1 MTSDEPGETGPA
13 PLSAWS
19 RAVLDSAMDAIIMID
34 GQGQVVY
41 WNPAAASMFG
51 RSRAEVAGQDLAELI
66 IPPQLRGRHRRSL
79 DASDLGRP
87 GSILGRRIE
96 VAGQRRDG
104 SVFPVELTITRT
116 DRGETQ
122 LFTGYLRDITQRQR
136 MLDELRDSRTRMLEV
151 SDRTRR
157 EIERDLHDGAQQ
169 QLVGAAMVV
178 AQARENLAAD
188 PAAAGALLDQAG
200 AVLVEAISGIR
211 EIARGVL
218 PDVLA
223 DHGLQP
229 ALAELGRRSPIPVQI
244 DTVPGRW
251 PSTVE
256 ITLYFLAAEALTN
269 AAKHGA
275 RTAQLHVRT
284 EPGPTGQTGNGGSSG
299 DGPGGGLVIVCTIA
313 DDGPGSADASRGTG
327 LQGLRDRVS
336 AVGGTLEIDSPAGQG
351 TTITGRIL
359 VVQDGTGQRRDQRE
373 DR

>member
-1 MTSDEPGETGPA
+1 
-13 PLSAWS
+13 
-19 RAVLDSAMDAIIMID
+19 V
-34 GQGQVVY
+34 
-41 WNPAAASMFG
+41 
-51 RSRAEVAGQDLAELI
+51 EVAGQELAELI
-66 IPPQLRGRHRRSL
+66 IPPELRGRHRQAL
-79 DASDLGRP
+79 HASGLGRP

-96 VAGQRRDG
+96 VTGQRSDG

-122 LFTGYLRDITQRQR
+122 LFTGYLRDITQRQQ
-136 MLDELRDSRTRMLEV
+136 MLDELRDSRTRLVEV

-178 AQARENLAAD
+178 AQARDSLAAD

-200 AVLVEAISGIR
+200 AVLVEAITGIR

-218 PDVLA
+218 PGVLA
-223 DHGLQP
+223 ERGLQP

-251 PSTVE
+251 PSRVE

-275 RTAQLHVRT
+275 QTAQLYVHT
-284 EPGPTGQTGNGGSSG
+284 EPGATGQMADGGSSG
-299 DGPGGGLVIVCTIA
+299 DGHGGGVVIVCTIA
-313 DDGPGSADASRGTG
+313 DDGPGGADPSRGTG
-327 LQGLRDRVS
+327 LQGLQDRVT
-336 AVGGTLEIDSPAGQG
+336 AMGGTLEIHSPAGQG
-351 TTITGRIL
+351 TTVTGRIQ
-359 VVQDGTGQRRDQRE
+359 VAQDGVEQRQDQRE

>member
-1 MTSDEPGETGPA
+1 MTNDEPSQAGPA

-19 RAVLDSAMDAIIMID
+19 RTVLDSAMDAVIMID

-51 RSRAEVAGQDLAELI
+51 RSWAEVAGQELAELI
-66 IPPQLRGRHRRSL
+66 IPPQLRSRHRQAL
-79 DASDLGRP
+79 DASDLGSP

-96 VAGQRRDG
+96 VTGQRRDG
-104 SVFPVELTITRT
+104 SGFPVELTITRT

-178 AQARENLAAD
+178 ARARESLAAD
-188 PAAAGALLDQAG
+188 PAVAGALLDQAR
-200 AVLVEAISGIR
+200 AVLVEAITGIR

-218 PDVLA
+218 PGGLA

-251 PSTVE
+251 PPTVE
-256 ITLYFLAAEALTN
+256 TTLYFLAAEALTN

-275 RTAQLHVRT
+275 QTAQLHVHT
-284 EPGPTGQTGNGGSSG
+284 EPGPTGQMRDGVSSE
-299 DGPGGGLVIVCTIA
+299 DGHGGGLVIVCTIV
-313 DDGPGSADASRGTG
+313 DDGPGGADPSRGTG
-327 LQGLRDRVS
+327 LQGLRDRVT

-351 TTITGRIL
+351 TTVTGRIQ
-359 VVQDGTGQRRDQRE
+359 VARDGDGQRQDQRE